1 MRITGKYAI
10 STTLGEPVKAYVPNI
25 LPPHDLQIDAA
36 RATKLSDALQALQK
50 LTIATSL
57 VASQEWLI
65 YGFVRKEAVVT
76 SQIEGTQATLIDLL
90 NHEDEKE
97 QTADLEEVCNYLAAI
112 NYAWGEMTKAKGLP
126 LSLRLIK
133 ESHKRLMKGVR
144 GQDKT
149 PGEFRN
155 SQNWIG
161 GVRPSDATFVP
172 PPPQEMRACLEELEK
187 YFHEED
193 DIHPLIRTAM
203 IHVQFETI
211 HPFLDGNGRIGRLL
225 IVLLLQK
232 YDLLKSPLLY
242 LSLYFK
248 KHRGEYYTLLNRVR
262 THGEWEAWIDFF
274 LDAIK
279 TVAEDVI
286 ETSTR
291 LYQVTLR
298 HRELILKHPKTTVA
312 ALRLF
317 EALPNKPI
325 IDLADAV
332 KRLELT
338 KPTVS
343 KAIKILI
350 DLGIL
355 IETSG
360 KMRDRSYRYH
370 DYLEIL
376 AEGTEL

>member
-1 MRITGKYAI
+1 M
-10 STTLGEPVKAYVPNI
+10 
-25 LPPHDLQIDAA
+25 
-36 RATKLSDALQALQK
+36 
-50 LTIATSL
+50 
-57 VASQEWLI
+57 
-65 YGFVRKEAVVT
+65 
-76 SQIEGTQATLIDLL
+76 EGTQATLIDLL
-90 NHEDEKE
+90 NHEEEKE
-97 QTADLEEVCNYLAAI
+97 QTAELEEVCNYLAAI

-161 GVRPSDATFVP
+161 VVRPSDATFAP
-172 PPPQEMRACLEELEK
+172 PPPQEMRACLENLEK

-232 YDLLKSPLLY
+232 YELLKSPLLY

-248 KHRGEYYTLLNRVR
+248 KHRSEYYALLNRVR
-262 THGEWEAWIDFF
+262 THGEWGAWIDYF

-286 ETSTR
+286 ATSTR

-298 HRELILKHPKTTVA
+298 HRELILQHPKTTQIFIFGLIHLGEL
-312 ALRLF
+312 LRM
-317 EALPNKPI
+317 AQI
-325 IDLADAV
+325 
-332 KRLELT
+332 
-338 KPTVS
+338 
-343 KAIKILI
+343 
-350 DLGIL
+350 
-355 IETSG
+355 
-360 KMRDRSYRYH
+360 Y
-370 DYLEIL
+370 
-376 AEGTEL
+376 